1 MNTNI
6 YSTGMNVSNYKK
18 TDKEDWQLV
27 SVKRLSISVDGSY
40 ECRSA
45 LRIESTAQ
53 NKAHY

>member
-1 MNTNI
+1 
-6 YSTGMNVSNYKK
+6 MNVSNYKK

-45 LRIESTAQ
+45 
-53 NKAHY
+53 